1 MNNKQNVL
9 KIQPIFLRRL
19 DKKIDMLRRLIVTFA
34 LLIIKNSINSDR
46 KRLLPQNIGLDA
58 KRGDR
63 LTFS

>member
-9 KIQPIFLRRL
+9 KIQPIFLRCL
-19 DKKIDMLRRLIVTFA
+19 DKKIDKLRRLIVTFA

>member
-1 MNNKQNVL
+1 MTHFPTVFRQKNRQVTWTL
-9 KIQPIFLRRL
+9 
-19 DKKIDMLRRLIVTFA
+19 VTFA
-34 LLIIKNSINSDR
+34 SLIIENSINSGR